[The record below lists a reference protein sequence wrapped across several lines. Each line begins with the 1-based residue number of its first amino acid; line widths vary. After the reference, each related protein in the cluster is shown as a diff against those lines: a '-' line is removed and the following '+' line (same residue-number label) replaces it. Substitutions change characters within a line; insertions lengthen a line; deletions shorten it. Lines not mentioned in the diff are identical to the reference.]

1 MNLLQAYVHR
11 CHELDLFS
19 QKRTQVRAA
28 RLLLCNLLCLGRKW
42 ITRIICMANR
52 DQCDWSADY
61 KLFSRSPWR
70 SQDLFTPVVR
80 NSLDYFDPAE
90 PIIIAGDETK
100 CKRAGNKVKRSRWVR
115 DPLSPPFHVNF
126 RKGIRFV
133 MSFKVIRATASE
145 LEVQMV
151 GGAHPTR
158 CVARRSN
165 TPGILASR
173 ALRDGCL
180 DHLGASL
187 YLCPRPLSRR
197 LEPGCWR
204 SVCSWF
210 PSVSGSES
218 GSGSIPIPI
227 PTPTPIMI
235 PTAIGTRL
243 SCIEKM
249 SKPQGWASPTT
260 GVWTFS
266 QYGERCRPAIGPH
279 AQAP

>member
-19 QKRTQVRAA
+19 QKRTQVRAT

-126 RKGIRFV
+126 IKGIRFV
-133 MSFKVIRATASE
+133 QFSVLLPLHRIAAVGARA
-145 LEVQMV
+145 V
-151 GGAHPTR
+151 
-158 CVARRSN
+158 
-165 TPGILASR
+165 
-173 ALRDGCL
+173 
-180 DHLGASL
+180 
-187 YLCPRPLSRR
+187 PLSF
-197 LEPGCWR
+197 EP
-204 SVCSWF
+204 VDQ
-210 PSVSGSES
+210 
-218 GSGSIPIPI
+218 
-227 PTPTPIMI
+227 PTKPGKK
-235 PTAIGTRL
+235 A
-243 SCIEKM
+243 SDQEKAAYL
-249 SKPQGWASPTT
+249 KACKKTT
-260 GVWTFS
+260 CANK
-266 QYGERCRPAIGPH
+266 R
-279 AQAP
+279 